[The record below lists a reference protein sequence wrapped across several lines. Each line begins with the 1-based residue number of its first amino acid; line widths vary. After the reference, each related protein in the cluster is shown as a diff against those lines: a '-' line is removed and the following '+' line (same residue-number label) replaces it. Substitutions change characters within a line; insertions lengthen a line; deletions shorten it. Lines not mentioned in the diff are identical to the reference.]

1 MEVERSENTT
11 KHFKMERKTFIKMNF
26 IYNAIQ
32 DGWTVKKRDGTF
44 VFQKKHEGKQ
54 QIFEPDYL
62 ETFIETNM
70 KL

>member
-1 MEVERSENTT
+1 MEVQGYENIA
-11 KHFKMERKTFIKMNF
+11 HNFKMERKTFIKMNF

-32 DGWTVKKRDGTF
+32 DGWTVKKRDDTF
-44 VFQKKHEGKQ
+44 VFQKKHEGKKQ
-54 QIFEPDYL
+54 VFKPDYL

>member
-1 MEVERSENTT
+1 MEVERSENAT
-11 KHFKMERKTFIKMNF
+11 KQFKMERKTFIKMNF